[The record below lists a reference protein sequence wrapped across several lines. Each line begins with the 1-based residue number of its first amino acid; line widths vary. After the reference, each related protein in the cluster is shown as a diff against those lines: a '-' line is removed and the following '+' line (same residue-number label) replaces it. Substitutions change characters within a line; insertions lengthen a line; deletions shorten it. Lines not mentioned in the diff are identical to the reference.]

1 MFVDLL
7 YRFRALIRRHSV
19 EAELDEELRDHLER
33 EAEKLRKNGLPAE
46 EAMRRA
52 RIALGGPEQVKE
64 DCRNARGTWWLE
76 TLRQDVRY
84 TFRTLRQSPAFA
96 ATAILSL
103 ALGIGAN
110 TAIFSVLNAVMLK
123 MLPVR
128 DPQRL
133 VELTQG
139 EEDDFFTYPLW
150 EQIRDREDVFSG
162 VFTYGGGSFDLA
174 SGGEKHPVEGLY
186 VSGDYFRTLG
196 VRAILGR
203 IILLADDRRG
213 GGSAGPVAVLS
224 YGFWQREYGGDRKIL
239 GRTIRLDGHLFQV
252 VGVTPP
258 EFFGVDVGASFD
270 VAIPV
275 TSVAILRPEN
285 PRMLNGRSHW
295 WLNIIGRLK
304 DNISPKQ
311 AAARLKVLAPAI
323 YRAAA
328 PSDLKPEFQRDFL
341 EKTLDLKPAA
351 TGLSDLRD
359 RYGRGL
365 DLLMGMVG
373 VVLLIACA
381 NVANLVLAR
390 ANARQREI
398 AVRMAIGA
406 GRLRLVRQLLTE
418 SMLISFCGAATGII
432 LAYWGSRLL
441 VDLISSAREPRFL
454 NLTPDVRVL
463 LFTIF
468 VATLTGV
475 LFGLAP
481 ALEATRLSPSIA
493 LKEGARVHTHR
504 RGRWSLGR
512 MLVAAQVALSL
523 VLLVGAGLFVRS
535 LRKLLTQD
543 MGFERNGVLL
553 VDPDLRGGRFSPE
566 RQPVIAGELLERLRS
581 IPGVE
586 SAARSAETP
595 IGSGDWEWHVRVD
608 APGGSQKSVHCFFNL
623 VSPGYF
629 QTLGTPLLAGRDFT
643 IRDAKTSPLVA
654 IVNETAARILFPGT
668 NPLGRVYHDERPLG
682 QRGAKQVLV
691 EVVGL
696 AKDAKYRKLRDAPP
710 PTIYIPIAQLP
721 VPFPVI
727 GTYELKFAG
736 PPSRVIANVKKVVQ
750 TFNPRLSIDFHL
762 LSTQVADSLLQ
773 ERLLATLATV
783 FGLLAL
789 TLASIGIYGVI
800 AYSVARRRNEI
811 GIRMALG
818 AGRGSVLWLVL
829 RELAAL
835 LLAGVILGLFASFGC
850 TRLVKAMLYGLTP
863 NDPSTLAAAGT
874 LLLAVAALAGYFP
887 ARSATRVDPLVALR
901 DE

>member
-1 MFVDLL
+1 MFADLL
-7 YRFRALIRRHSV
+7 YRLRALIRRQSV

-33 EAEKLRKNGLPAE
+33 EAEKLRKTGLPAE

-76 TLRQDVRY
+76 TLLQDVRY

-123 MLPVR
+123 MLPVYE
-128 DPQRL
+128 PQRL
-133 VELTQG
+133 VELTNR
-139 EEDDFFTYPLW
+139 EVDFTYLLW
-150 EQIRDREDVFSG
+150 EQIRDRQDIFSG
-162 VFTYGGGSFDLA
+162 IFTYGGGSFDLA

-203 IILLADDRRG
+203 TILPADDRRG

-239 GRTIRLDGHLFQV
+239 GRTIRLDRYPFQV

-258 EFFGVDVGASFD
+258 EFFGVNVGETFD

-275 TSVAILRPEN
+275 TSVAILHPEN
-285 PRMLNGRSHW
+285 PRMLDGRSTW

-304 DNISPKQ
+304 DNTSAQQ
-311 AAARLKVLAPAI
+311 ASARLKVLASSI
-323 YRAAA
+323 YRAAV
-328 PSDLKPEFQRDFL
+328 PE
-341 EKTLDLKPAA
+341 EKTEWQQEFLKNTLDVKPAA
-351 TGLSDLRD
+351 TGLSELRD

-381 NVANLVLAR
+381 NVANLILAR

-418 SMLISFCGAATGII
+418 STLISFGGAAIGIVF
-432 LAYWGSRLL
+432 AYWGSRLL
-441 VDLISSAREPRFL
+441 VDLISSAREPLFL
-454 NLTPDVRVL
+454 SLTPDVHVL
-463 LFTIF
+463 LFTIA

-481 ALEATRLSPSIA
+481 ALEATRLSPSSA
-493 LKEGARVHTHR
+493 LKEGSRAHTRR

-512 MLVAAQVALSL
+512 MLIAAQVALSL

-535 LRKLLTQD
+535 LRRLLTEN

-553 VDPDLRGGRFSPE
+553 VDADLRGGQFSPE
-566 RQPVIAGELLERLRS
+566 RQPVIADELLERLRS
-581 IPGVE
+581 IPDVE

-595 IGSGDWEWHVRVD
+595 IDGGSWQWDVRVD
-608 APGGSQKSVHCFFNL
+608 GSGGSQKSVHCFFNL

-643 IRDAKTSPLVA
+643 SRDTKTSPLVA
-654 IVNETAARILFPGT
+654 IANETAARALFGGA
-668 NPLGRVYHDERPLG
+668 NPLGRVYHDERPLSDP
-682 QRGAKQVLV
+682 RAKQVLV

-696 AKDAKYRKLRDAPP
+696 AKDAKYLKLRDAPP

-727 GTYELKFAG
+727 GPYELKFAG
-736 PPSRVIANVKKVVQ
+736 SPTRLIDNVKSVVQ
-750 TFNPRLSIDFHL
+750 TINPRIALEFRL

-773 ERLLATLATV
+773 ERLLATLGAV
-783 FGLLAL
+783 FGALAL
-789 TLASIGIYGVI
+789 TLASIGIYGVV

-811 GIRMALG
+811 GIRMALA

-835 LLAGVILGLFASFGC
+835 LLAGVILGVFASFGC

-863 NDPSTLAAAGT
+863 NDPSTLAAAGV
-874 LLLAVAALAGYFP
+874 LLLVVATLAGYFP